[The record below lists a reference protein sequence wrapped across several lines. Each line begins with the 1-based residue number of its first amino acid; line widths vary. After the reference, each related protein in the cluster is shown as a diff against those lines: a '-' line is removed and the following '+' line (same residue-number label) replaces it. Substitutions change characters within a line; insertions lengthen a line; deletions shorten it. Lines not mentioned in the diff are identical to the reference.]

1 MLKFEIASFSCF
13 QQAKV
18 GVIILIIIIIII
30 MNYHNYLAGWFGLE
44 LLISK
49 CGIHMWH
56 LNGLISRWQA
66 LDVSRKQNLV

>member
-13 QQAKV
+13 QQAIV
-18 GVIILIIIIIII
+18 GVIILIIII

-56 LNGLISRWQA
+56 LNGQVSKWQA
-66 LDVSRKQNLV
+66 LDVSRKQKLV